1 MNTLTD
7 VRVACHQ
14 LAEPEF
20 ENPADLV
27 AWMGAIQA
35 QEYTMSKW
43 AIGIRLR
50 SGTVQK
56 IDDALAKGEIVRT
69 HIMRPTW
76 HYVAGKDLRWMQ
88 QLTVARVKKAI
99 DSWVKAGGFDISE
112 AEYTKCNDLIGK
124 ILSGKRCLTREEIEI
139 ELGRAGILVAD
150 ARVKRYILRA
160 EMEGVVCSGAD
171 KAGKPTYTLL
181 EEHVASVSVLHRE
194 EALARLAIRY
204 FQSHSPATL
213 KDFIW
218 WSGLTVTEARCAVNL
233 ISNQLLSECYG
244 GVEFLIFD
252 SCREA
257 KTTDI
262 LHFLPPFDEYLISY
276 KERTPV
282 IAAEHHAKAFN
293 KWGTFH
299 PVILYNGRI
308 VGNWSKTGKKTGIAI
323 TTSFFDV
330 LKLEQREMYLQL
342 AENKYRNF
350 VMENVQ
356 GSRVGF

>member
-112 AEYTKCNDLIGK
+112 AE
-124 ILSGKRCLTREEIEI
+124 
-139 ELGRAGILVAD
+139 
-150 ARVKRYILRA
+150 
-160 EMEGVVCSGAD
+160 
-171 KAGKPTYTLL
+171 
-181 EEHVASVSVLHRE
+181 
-194 EALARLAIRY
+194 
-204 FQSHSPATL
+204 
-213 KDFIW
+213 
-218 WSGLTVTEARCAVNL
+218 
-233 ISNQLLSECYG
+233 
-244 GVEFLIFD
+244 
-252 SCREA
+252 
-257 KTTDI
+257 
-262 LHFLPPFDEYLISY
+262 
-276 KERTPV
+276 
-282 IAAEHHAKAFN
+282 
-293 KWGTFH
+293 
-299 PVILYNGRI
+299 
-308 VGNWSKTGKKTGIAI
+308 
-323 TTSFFDV
+323 
-330 LKLEQREMYLQL
+330 
-342 AENKYRNF
+342 
-350 VMENVQ
+350 
-356 GSRVGF
+356 